1 MAKHAPK
8 STKRRPTRSGRF
20 AYRQIYQFKT
30 FTKGRCACIQQIG
43 KPYYVEITGASE
55 SELMEIFRE
64 FTPLYLQLPSSLQ
77 AYFEHSI
84 LLFFIFVDELEGNLD
99 NFDFSGKTLPDWR
112 KPLMADEPGDGS
124 ETIH

>member
-30 FTKGRCACIQQIG
+30 FTKGRSSFIQQLG
-43 KPYYVEITGASE
+43 CPYVVEIFGASE
-55 SELMEIFRE
+55 SQLMEIFRE
-64 FTPLYLQLPSSLQ
+64 FTPMYLQLPSSLKDF
-77 AYFEHSI
+77 FEHSI
-84 LLFFIFVDELEGNLD
+84 LLFFIFVDEKEGNLD
-99 NFDFSGKTLPDWR
+99 DFDFSGKTLPDWR
-112 KPLMADEPGDGS
+112 KPLMAVQPCDGS